1 MSETRSVLNVRFPP
15 IADIPQNRVTHGLG
29 NPLGGGMEIHKPKA
43 AHSWREFLI
52 EIGTIM
58 CGILI
63 ALGLEQ
69 TVEALRTGRDVE
81 DARAALHRE
90 MAQNLEIATT
100 WKREHPCWL
109 GAIDAAK
116 AWAAAGGDR
125 PAYPSGLM
133 KNYQSSVWDMTRA
146 GAVAHMPLDERLTLA
161 KFYYLVANDTTVI
174 DNHRSMATEMGGYL
188 ERDRL
193 RPEEAAD
200 LARLAG
206 RLRWISNVESANA
219 QAIIDEGRQLQLSP
233 SASDPSLMARVDD
246 FCRSMHLAEN

>member
-1 MSETRSVLNVRFPP
+1 M
-15 IADIPQNRVTHGLG
+15 D
-29 NPLGGGMEIHKPKA
+29 IHKPRA
-43 AHSWREFLI
+43 AHSWRDFLI

-69 TVEALRTGRDVE
+69 AVEAMRTQREVE

-90 MAQNLEIATT
+90 MAHDLEVAAT

-116 AWAAAGGDR
+116 TWAAEGGDR

-161 KFYYLVANDTTVI
+161 KFYDLIANDAAVI
-174 DNHRSMATEMGGYL
+174 VNHRSMATEMGGYL

-200 LARLAG
+200 VAKLAG
-206 RLRWISNVESANA
+206 RLRWMSNVESANA
-219 QAIIDEGRQLQLSP
+219 QGIIDEGKRLQLSP
-233 SASDPSLMARVDD
+233 SDPDPDLTARVDE
-246 FCRSMHLAEN
+246 FCRSMHR